1 MTLSQKR
8 RKREVL
14 VGGEG
19 GEELHVT
26 GLLVGLAAR
35 ACALCLADKIS
46 PRPYNNFIV
55 GF

>member
-8 RKREVL
+8 RKGEVL
-14 VGGEG
+14 VGGG